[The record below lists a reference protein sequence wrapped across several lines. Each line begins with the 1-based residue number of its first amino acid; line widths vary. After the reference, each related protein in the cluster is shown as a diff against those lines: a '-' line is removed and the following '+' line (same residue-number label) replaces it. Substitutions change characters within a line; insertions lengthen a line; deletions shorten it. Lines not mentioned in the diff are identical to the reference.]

1 MLVPHACMH
10 YDYVIAHAASHSAG
24 RTVRI
29 RYYVAEEAYILS
41 ISIER
46 AHITHYFFHFLF
58 TAYGHAH
65 Q

>member
-1 MLVPHACMH
+1 MTPGRLG
-10 YDYVIAHAASHSAG
+10 IAHAASHSAG

-46 AHITHYFFHFLF
+46 AHITHYFFHF
-58 TAYGHAH
+58 
-65 Q
+65 

>member
-46 AHITHYFFHFLF
+46 AHITHYFFHF
-58 TAYGHAH
+58 
-65 Q
+65 